1 MEGRRAEP
9 CVAQRADRAPGEDW
23 LLKIAGV
30 HSITSYPVGPG
41 SEPTFRMHAARKP
54 TRMRPIYET
63 ALVGHGDV
71 GAAPPRLAAIG
82 VPGVDPAA
90 EPALRLMA
98 QPQPGQFDRLG
109 AGARIAGLAD
119 ALLALD
125 AAAAPWTGR
134 QSARKS

>member
-9 CVAQRADRAPGEDW
+9 CVAQRADRAPGKDW

-63 ALVGHGDV
+63 ALVGPWV
-71 GAAPPRLAAIG
+71 ARSSSILCGAR
-82 VPGVDPAA
+82 
-90 EPALRLMA
+90 R
-98 QPQPGQFDRLG
+98 QPGGERET
-109 AGARIAGLAD
+109 AARPPLAC
-119 ALLALD
+119 ACPPARGEVG
-125 AAAAPWTGR
+125 GR
-134 QSARKS
+134 PPPACRHWRCGCRTSG